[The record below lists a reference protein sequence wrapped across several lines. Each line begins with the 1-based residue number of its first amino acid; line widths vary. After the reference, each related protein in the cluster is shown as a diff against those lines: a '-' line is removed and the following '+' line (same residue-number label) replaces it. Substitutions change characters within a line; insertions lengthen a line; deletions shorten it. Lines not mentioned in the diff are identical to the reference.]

1 MGKTMNDI
9 ERIVEAFGRGLA
21 QGLTGGAHR
30 ASAAETAP
38 ASVPSDAPAD
48 PPSDIEAEAQAW
60 LEERAAE
67 IAQAKI
73 NEAEVEFVRR
83 SAGGM
88 KWGQPSGNGRA
99 FGDDED
105 VPAEY
110 RAATIN
116 PDEERDTVA
125 PPEV

>member
-1 MGKTMNDI
+1 MDKTMTDI

-21 QGLTGGAHR
+21 QGLTGGAPVAR
-30 ASAAETAP
+30 QSETAP

-48 PPSDIEAEAQAW
+48 ETEAAAREW

-67 IAQAKI
+67 LAQEQI
-73 NEAEVEFVRR
+73 NKHEAEFVRR
-83 SAGGM
+83 STT
-88 KWGQPSGNGRA
+88 WGPKHPNGKL

-110 RAATIN
+110 RAATIT

>member
-1 MGKTMNDI
+1 MSSNDI

-30 ASAAETAP
+30 ASVAETAP
-38 ASVPSDAPAD
+38 ASVPSDAPD
-48 PPSDIEAEAQAW
+48 TRPPDQIEAEAQAW

-67 IAQAKI
+67 IAQTKI
-73 NEAEVEFVRR
+73 NEAEAEFVRR
-83 SAGGM
+83 STT
-88 KWGQPSGNGRA
+88 WGQQHPNGRL
-99 FGDDED
+99 FGDDEA